1 MKKHAFTLTCALLLS
16 TFAAAHGGMEHIMG
30 TVSVLTGNSISV
42 KATDGTTKVV
52 GFDHD
57 TKFMRGESTA
67 AVGDLHVGDRVAI
80 HAHKTGSDL
89 HAAEVKIGI
98 SAAKAATQK

>member
-30 TVSVLTGNSISV
+30 TVSALTGNSISV

-57 TKFMRGESTA
+57 TNSCAENRAPPSATFTLATASPSTPTRP
-67 AVGDLHVGDRVAI
+67 VQTCMPP
-80 HAHKTGSDL
+80 K
-89 HAAEVKIGI
+89 
-98 SAAKAATQK
+98 